1 MEATEST
8 QGDMP
13 LNRAA
18 SQLLIHSPAAAGELS
33 EAALL
38 PEPVALLPEPAAQLQ
53 TAAPTDTTT
62 AAAAAAAAAP
72 PPPPPPVTAAAED
85 PTNGGACICSCIQQQ
100 RLCDCLDTCPHTCQ
114 HVTASCSMHPCCT
127 RCTQS
132 AVLCSTVWPNA
143 HALVMHAVQIQ
154 NPNPCVNPMNHHV
167 NSVKAACL
175 LLQKPACRHMDCRA
189 SDQSNETTWVCHRQ
203 GCTWGADSFACSRS
217 GSFAQAQAW
226 QAETHVHRP

>member
-8 QGDMP
+8 QGDMT

-62 AAAAAAAAAP
+62 AAAAP
-72 PPPPPPVTAAAED
+72 LPPPVTAAAED

-100 RLCDCLDTCPHTCQ
+100 PLCDCLDT
-114 HVTASCSMHPCCT
+114 
-127 RCTQS
+127 
-132 AVLCSTVWPNA
+132 
-143 HALVMHAVQIQ
+143 HALIHA
-154 NPNPCVNPMNHHV
+154 
-167 NSVKAACL
+167 
-175 LLQKPACRHMDCRA
+175 HM
-189 SDQSNETTWVCHRQ
+189 
-203 GCTWGADSFACSRS
+203 
-217 GSFAQAQAW
+217 
-226 QAETHVHRP
+226 